1 MLHTA
6 THTITAGAPLEQAA
20 RVLLMIHGRG
30 ASARDILSL
39 AQYFDTS
46 STHLIAP
53 QATNHTWYPHSFLV
67 DVSENEPWL
76 SSAIA
81 LLKSLVGEVLAG
93 GKGLDQVYILGFSQG
108 ASLTL
113 EYCTRTAGKYGGIIA
128 FTGGLIGRVLDPAVY
143 SGDFQQTPVFIGNSD
158 RDPHVPLSRSEQSR
172 DIMEKMGA
180 SVTLKVYPGMG
191 HTINSDELDFV
202 RANILA

>member
-1 MLHTA
+1 
-6 THTITAGAPLEQAA
+6 
-20 RVLLMIHGRG
+20 
-30 ASARDILSL
+30 
-39 AQYFDTS
+39 
-46 STHLIAP
+46 
-53 QATNHTWYPHSFLV
+53 
-67 DVSENEPWL
+67 
-76 SSAIA
+76 
-81 LLKSLVGEVLAG
+81 
-93 GKGLDQVYILGFSQG
+93 VYVLGFSQG

-113 EYCTRTAGKYGGIIA
+113 EFCTRHAGKYGGIVA
-128 FTGGLIGRVLDPAVY
+128 FTGGLIGRVLDPALY

-202 RANILA
+202 RANIFP